1 MLVSVE
7 TKKRVLGSLQLELQ
21 VAMSYL
27 IWMLGAEL
35 VSSVRTESTL
45 DQTTESSLQPIL
57 DIC

>member
-1 MLVSVE
+1 MLVSEE

-45 DQTTESSLQPIL
+45 EQTTESSLQPIL